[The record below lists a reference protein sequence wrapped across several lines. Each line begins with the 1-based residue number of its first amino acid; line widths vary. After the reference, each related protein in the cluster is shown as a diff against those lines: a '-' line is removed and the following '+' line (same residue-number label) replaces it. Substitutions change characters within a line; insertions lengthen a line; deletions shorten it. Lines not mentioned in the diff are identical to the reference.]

1 MAANGYPKI
10 SAKAWKTLRAKAAT
24 APTTKF
30 TVAGV
35 GAIMSMS
42 SPKSAQDNIVTP
54 MRRLGLIDEDGG
66 LTDLG
71 NRWRLD
77 GSYSDACDE
86 IISSVYPEELAALNN
101 SDGAPDAEQVKTWFD
116 HKGFGESNARNMAN
130 TYIMIARKEV
140 PDAPASEPAKK
151 TPSRKPSTSAKQVP
165 PRVAEPTAQSEP
177 QTPVTPPSQAGPSLH
192 IDIQI
197 HIPSDAD
204 PEQIDQIFASMA
216 KHLYP
221 QQAGE

>member
-1 MAANGYPKI
+1 MRTEG
-10 SAKAWKTLRAKAAT
+10 S
-24 APTTKF
+24 PT
-30 TVAGV
+30 
-35 GAIMSMS
+35 S
-42 SPKSAQDNIVTP
+42 
-54 MRRLGLIDEDGG
+54 E
-66 LTDLG
+66 